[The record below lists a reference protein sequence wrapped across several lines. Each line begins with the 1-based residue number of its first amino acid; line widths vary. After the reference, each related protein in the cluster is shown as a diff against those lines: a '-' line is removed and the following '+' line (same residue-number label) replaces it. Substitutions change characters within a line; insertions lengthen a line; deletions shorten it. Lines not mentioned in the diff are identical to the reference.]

1 VKRREFILLLA
12 GLAPACVLS
21 ANAQQSSSPVI
32 GFLHSGSP
40 EQNVKRLEAFRKGLS
55 DEGFIE
61 GQNLVI
67 EYRWAAGKTEMLPA
81 MAADLIQRQVSLIA
95 TPGSSPATMVAKN
108 ATKTI
113 PIVIAIGADPVAL
126 GLVASVTH
134 PGGNITGI
142 TSINAEL
149 AAKRLGVMRDLVPKA
164 DRYFTLVNPGSSL
177 TKPFIRDLQAAA
189 GSLGIRIEVLEAATI
204 GEVEAAF
211 AKLPPEGG
219 NVLVFPPDS
228 FFYTHRERLGALAI
242 QHRVP
247 SIFDVRDYVDAGG
260 LASYGTDFLNVMQ
273 LAGNYAGRILKG
285 EKPGDLPIQQTT
297 KFELAINTKTAKALG
312 IEVPPK
318 LLFTADAVV
327 E

>member
-1 VKRREFILLLA
+1 MFLQGDFFVKRRDFILLLA
-12 GLAPACVLS
+12 GLTPACLLA

-67 EYRWAAGKTEMLPA
+67 EYRWAAGKSEMLPA

-95 TPGSSPATMVAKN
+95 TPGSSPATMVA
-108 ATKTI
+108 T
-113 PIVIAIGADPVAL
+113 IAIGADPVAL

-189 GSLGIRIEVLEAATI
+189 GSLGIRIEVLQAATT
-204 GEVEAAF
+204 GEIEAAF

-285 EKPGDLPIQQTT
+285 EKPGDLRIQQTT
-297 KFELAINTKTAKALG
+297 KFELG